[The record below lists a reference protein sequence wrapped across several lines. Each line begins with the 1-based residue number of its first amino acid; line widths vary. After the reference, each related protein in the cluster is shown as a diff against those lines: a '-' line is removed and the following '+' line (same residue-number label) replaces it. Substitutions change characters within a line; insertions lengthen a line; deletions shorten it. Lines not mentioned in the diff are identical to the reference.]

1 MRLRQ
6 AAWGL
11 GLVLNGNKVI
21 SNSAAVGVSSGLRRW
36 HPSSLPVDFVVVVLL
51 EGTGSHDSRV
61 GVINAGLGAA
71 PAGRVRS
78 VDQLDVGAV
87 ALLQCAG
94 VLLASARL
102 KRRAALTV
110 VTGLKGV
117 AIGL

>member
-1 MRLRQ
+1 MPDWVRLRQ

-51 EGTGSHDSRV
+51 EGTGSHDSRA

-71 PAGRVRS
+71 PAGRVGVS
-78 VDQLDVGAV
+78 GAREQWRV
-87 ALLQCAG
+87 C
-94 VLLASARL
+94 LARQ
-102 KRRAALTV
+102 
-110 VTGLKGV
+110 
-117 AIGL
+117 